1 MFERGFKAW
10 CERYAGEKRKELK
23 LHPEDPL
30 DPHLLAKNL
39 GIKVLT
45 PNKVPGLSH
54 DALSILLRNDG
65 KTASCWSAV
74 TIVAGSRTAVILNS
88 SHSPGRQS
96 NDLAHELAHRI
107 RGHDTHAMEVSAEG
121 IMLISEYDKDQE
133 EEADWLAG
141 CLLLPRDAL
150 VRIKANGT
158 DTATAADLFG
168 VSTRMLKYRMSMSK
182 VERQFS
188 YGRSSPMNSKVSTT

>member
-10 CERYAGEKRKELK
+10 CERYSGKKRQELG
-23 LHPEDPL
+23 LRSEDPL
-30 DPHLLAKNL
+30 DPHLLAKSL
-39 GIKVLT
+39 DIKVLT
-45 PNKVPGLSH
+45 PSKVPGLSS
-54 DALSILLRNDG
+54 DALHILLRNDG

-74 TIVAGSRTAVILNS
+74 TIIADSKTAVILNS

-107 RGHDTHAMEVSAEG
+107 RGHSAHAMEVSSEG
-121 IMLISEYDKDQE
+121 IMLISEYGKDQE

-168 VSTRMLKYRMSMSK
+168 VSTRMLKYRMSMSG

-188 YGRSSPMNSKVSTT
+188 NGKY

>member
-10 CERYAGEKRKELK
+10 CERYASDKRKELG
-23 LHPEDPL
+23 LHPEGPL
-30 DPHLLAKNL
+30 DPRLLARVL

-45 PNKVPGLSH
+45 PDEIPGLSTN
-54 DALSILLRNDG
+54 AREILLRNDG

-74 TIVAGSRTAVILNS
+74 TIVAGSKTAVILNS

-107 RGHDTHAMEVSAEG
+107 RGHGTHAMEVSSEG
-121 IMLISEYDKDQE
+121 IMLIGEYGKDQE

-141 CLLLPRDAL
+141 CLLLPREAL

-158 DTATAADLFG
+158 DVATAADIFG
-168 VSTRMLKYRMSMSK
+168 VSTRMLKYRMSMSG

-188 YGRSSPMNSKVSTT
+188 YGRSS